1 MPHLSVVIPV
11 YKAEKCLHAL
21 YERLKISL
29 ETVSQDFEIILVEDC
44 GGDLSWKIIVELAE
58 NDSRVKGIQFSRN
71 FGQHYGITAGLDYC
85 NGDWVIVMDCDL
97 QDPPEEIP
105 RLYAKAQE
113 GYDVVLARRGKR
125 QDPPLKKITS
135 WLFYRIFN
143 YFTELD
149 YDGEVGNFRIIS
161 RQVVENFSLM
171 REQLRFFGGLIDWM
185 GFPTASID
193 INHDKRYEGSLKLL
207 FVFGFSGL
215 ITVILILI
223 PIKDQLPTLIS
234 NFITYSRNLKSNLD
248 ITTIVNLL
256 QSFKNSPILPV
267 LTIFSLVFYQDKV
280 LILTSLLALFIILNS
295 SVYVHRLIYILPY
308 LIVLLSGIY
317 SQLKPDNNNIKRVK
331 VIFLVLLLS
340 YATSLSLIIRPI
352 IGLGNASGR
361 NLDILLDSG
370 KNYIGQGQYKVWD
383 STYHFYQAGR
393 SLGWKLYHPFR
404 GLEDEKAREKF
415 LDQLDYIII
424 SQSLNDP
431 FYPLIDNSKFKLKES
446 MKIKINNQENKG
458 LIYKITKYLKSQTT
472 YGSYNLYSK
481 F

>member
-1 MPHLSVVIPV
+1 M
-11 YKAEKCLHAL
+11 
-21 YERLKISL
+21 
-29 ETVSQDFEIILVEDC
+29 
-44 GGDLSWKIIVELAE
+44 
-58 NDSRVKGIQFSRN
+58 
-71 FGQHYGITAGLDYC
+71 
-85 NGDWVIVMDCDL
+85 
-97 QDPPEEIP
+97 
-105 RLYAKAQE
+105 
-113 GYDVVLARRGKR
+113 
-125 QDPPLKKITS
+125 
-135 WLFYRIFN
+135 
-143 YFTELD
+143 
-149 YDGEVGNFRIIS
+149 
-161 RQVVENFSLM
+161 
-171 REQLRFFGGLIDWM
+171 
-185 GFPTASID
+185 
-193 INHDKRYEGSLKLL
+193 
-207 FVFGFSGL
+207 FVFGFSGF

-248 ITTIVNLL
+248 ITIIVNLL

-267 LTIFSLVFYQDKV
+267 LTIFSLVIYRDKV

-295 SVYVHRLIYILPY
+295 TVYVHRLIYILPY
-308 LIVLLSGIY
+308 LIVLLSDIY

-361 NLDILLDSG
+361 NLDILLDSA
-370 KNYIGQGQYKVWD
+370 KNYIGQGQYKVWN

-393 SLGWKLYHPFR
+393 SLGWKLYHPFSFR

-415 LDQLDYIII
+415 LDQLDYIIM
-424 SQSLNDP
+424 SDSLNNP
-431 FYPLIDNSKFKLKES
+431 LYPLIDNSQFKLRES

-458 LIYKITKYLKSQTT
+458 FIYKITKYLKSPTK